1 MPPKRGPLWRGEGVE
16 EKPEGW
22 RAGCAPVRCMHMD
35 VHSANPGAPSRTW
48 RAGCPEGALLGVCF
62 FRLPFFAQAKKGD
75 SLARRASES
84 SALQDRKEKV
94 KMDSRLCGN
103 DVREKS
109 WMTSSAVESPASAG
123 MTSKRPIWPIHD
135 SDRPCDK

>member
-1 MPPKRGPLWRGEGVE
+1 MRKALPLFLRQDAAEMGPLWRGERAE

-22 RAGCAPVRCMHMD
+22 RAGCAPVRCMHTD
-35 VHSANPGAPSRTW
+35 VQSANPGARSRTW

-84 SALQDRKEKV
+84 SALLDRKEKV
-94 KMDSRLCGN
+94 KMDSRLRGN
-103 DVREKS
+103 DVR
-109 WMTSSAVESPASAG
+109 
-123 MTSKRPIWPIHD
+123 
-135 SDRPCDK
+135 